1 MMGTSK
7 KVSLGLTSWRL
18 PGTTFDA
25 PSVAAQAGIKR
36 LQIDVGGGTRGP
48 FLHSAEHITRLKDRA
63 DSAGVHITAVAVN
76 RLNDLGINTIDS
88 SAVTKAADFARIS
101 LDTAYALGVRTIL
114 IPSFRQSS
122 INTGDDL
129 LRTADFLRII
139 CDEAVSARV
148 EVATEN
154 VLKAPQLVTL
164 LQSVGRTNL
173 RVQGDVGNLAL
184 HGVDLS
190 SYCEAAQTSLLS
202 EWHLKD
208 HPKPPLENCQLG
220 AGLAEVAGA
229 MSTLLRLKYARS
241 FVIET
246 DHRHTTLSEIRED
259 IAWVKNTLTQLER

>member
-1 MMGTSK
+1 MGASK
-7 KVSLGLTSWRL
+7 KVPLGLTSWRL

-25 PSVAAQAGIKR
+25 PSLAAQAGIKR

-48 FLHSAEHITRLKDRA
+48 VLHSGEHITRLQDHA
-63 DSAGVHITAVAVN
+63 DSAGVQITAVAVN
-76 RLNDLGINTIDS
+76 RLNDLGINTVDS
-88 SAVTKAADFARIS
+88 SAVARAVDFARIS
-101 LDTAYALGVRTIL
+101 LNTAHSLGVQTIL

-122 INTGDDL
+122 INTDDDL
-129 LRTADFLRII
+129 RRTADFLRII
-139 CDEAVSARV
+139 CDEAVSARI

-154 VLKAPQLVTL
+154 VLTAPQLVKL
-164 LQSVGRTNL
+164 LQMVGRSNL

-190 SYCEAAQTSLLS
+190 TYCEAARKSLLG

-220 AGLAEVAGA
+220 AGMAEVAGA
-229 MSTLLRLKYARS
+229 MSTLLRLNYARS

-246 DHRHTTLSEIRED
+246 DHRHATLSEIRED
-259 IAWVKNTLTQLER
+259 ITWVQNTLTQLER